1 MKNVTIYSTQ
11 TCTYCKMAKEFFKE
25 KNVNYTEIDLGADA
39 VKREE
44 MRAKMEAAGQ
54 GLAVPI
60 IEIDGKLI
68 LGFDKM
74 TVSKELGI
82 PA

>member
-1 MKNVTIYSTQ
+1 MKNIKIYTTQ

-25 KNVNYTEIDLGADA
+25 NNVNYTEVDLGADA
-39 VKREE
+39 VIREE

-54 GLAVPI
+54 GLSVPI
-60 IEIDGKLI
+60 IEIEGKLI
-68 LGFDKM
+68 LGFDKV